1 MLQSTQKKNKAVK
14 RKGEN
19 QCMYFFLVSQ
29 DNTLL
34 FFARAFCDKRRY
46 FSGTVCIDNLYTMV
60 YSIIMHKILQTET
73 YKNWFK
79 KLRDEKAKFAI
90 GQRIGRMTVGNFG
103 DSKTVGSGVFELRID
118 VGKGYRVYFTNNGKR
133 IVILLVGGDKSTQD
147 ADIKSAK
154 KMAEGIDYG
163 KID

>member
-1 MLQSTQKKNKAVK
+1 ML
-14 RKGEN
+14 
-19 QCMYFFLVSQ
+19 
-29 DNTLL
+29 
-34 FFARAFCDKRRY
+34 
-46 FSGTVCIDNLYTMV
+46 
-60 YSIIMHKILQTET
+60 YSIIVYKVLQTET
-73 YKNWFK
+73 YKKWFK
-79 KLRDEKAKFAI
+79 KLRDERAKFAI
-90 GQRIGRMTVGNFG
+90 GQRIARMTVGNFG
-103 DSKTVGSGVFELRID
+103 DSKTVGGGVFELRID